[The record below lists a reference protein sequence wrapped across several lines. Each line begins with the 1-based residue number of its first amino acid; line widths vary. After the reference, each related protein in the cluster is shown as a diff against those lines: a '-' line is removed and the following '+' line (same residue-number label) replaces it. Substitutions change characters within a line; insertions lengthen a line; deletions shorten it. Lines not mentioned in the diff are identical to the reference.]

1 MLYTYINIP
10 HPIKQLQDNICYFF
24 EHLFDLEPNPYDIN
38 VVLRPE
44 FILLINNS
52 NKFKDY
58 LKDIAEKYI
67 ALPTTEK
74 DLIKKAYTNH
84 LNIESICN
92 DTTIEVV
99 KYTEI
104 VNEDF
109 RDLLKEFLTWL
120 WDDYNSLP
128 KALTDE
134 YKSVQDHF
142 NAFKKVQ
149 IGKVCPFC
157 GISGLK
163 PKTTRNRRNAY
174 DHYIPKATYPFVSIN
189 FNNLFPAC
197 HECNSDEKGQYDTP
211 NRNGVRQAII
221 FPFDSTY
228 RFEELTICIDPEENF
243 NNVNLGTLLSD
254 INWNISFTINNGT
267 IDKYSTWD
275 DIFQIKTRYKE
286 YILDYEDTWF
296 TDFVLKKFKKKVIK
310 KGKSFEKYEN
320 KLIKD
325 SKDLMIKDPLAILK
339 FIYFSFIFN
348 IPDIEVKLQ
357 QVVAK

>member
-1 MLYTYINIP
+1 MLYTYIDIW

-38 VVLRPE
+38 IVLRPE
-44 FILLINNS
+44 FILLIDTS
-52 NKFKDY
+52 NKFKGY
-58 LKDIAEKYI
+58 LKNIAESYI
-67 ALPTTEK
+67 VLPVQEK
-74 DLIKKAYTNH
+74 ELIKKAYVNH
-84 LNIESICN
+84 LNIENICN

-128 KALTDE
+128 QALRNE
-134 YKSVQDHF
+134 YRDVQDHF
-142 NAFKKVQ
+142 IEFKKVQ

-157 GISGLK
+157 GINGLK
-163 PKTTRNRRNAY
+163 PKTSRNRRNAY

-211 NRNGVRQAII
+211 NRNGGRQTII

-228 RFEELTICIDPEENF
+228 SFEELTICIAPEENF
-243 NNVNLGTLLSD
+243 NNANLGTLLSD
-254 INWNISFTINNGT
+254 IKWNISFTINNGT
-267 IDKYSTWD
+267 LDKYSTWD
-275 DIFQIKTRYKE
+275 DIFKIKTRYKE

-296 TDFVLKKFKKKVIK
+296 TDFVLKKFKEKVLTNLLVFDDYK
-310 KGKSFEKYEN
+310 EE
-320 KLIKD
+320 LIKD
-325 SKDLMIKDPLAILK
+325 SKELMIKDPLAILK
-339 FIYFSFIFN
+339 YIYFNFIFN
-348 IPDIEVKLQ
+348 IPDIEAKLNQ
-357 QVVAK
+357 IIN